1 MSKHRQPAVFIGHGS
16 PMYALEPNRHTDA
29 WAGLGRR
36 LHKPDAILVISAHWL
51 TRGVWLAAMQR
62 PKTIHDFGGF
72 PEALFQIQ
80 YPAPGSPA
88 LAQRVQSLLKQA
100 VVLEEHEWGIDHGAW
115 SVLRY
120 LYPNADVP
128 VVQLSLDGSLSAEEH
143 YALAKQL
150 APLRDENIL
159 ILGSG
164 NIVHNLRLIDWG
176 ADAAPL
182 PWATEFNQFFMSQLL
197 AHQHSHL
204 LDWQGA
210 GDAARLS
217 IPTPEHYWPALYPLA
232 LQGSG
237 EQVEI
242 ITNGIEMGS
251 ISMLSFLVH

>member
-16 PMYALEPNRHTDA
+16 PMYALEPNRHTDT
-29 WAGLGRR
+29 WAALGKR
-36 LHKPDAILVISAHWL
+36 LHKPDAILLISAHWL
-51 TRGVWLAAMQR
+51 TRGIWLTAMQQ

-88 LAQRVQSLLKQA
+88 LAQRVQSLLSQA

-143 YALAKQL
+143 YTLAKQL

-164 NIVHNLRLIDWG
+164 NIVHNLRLIDWDSE
-176 ADAAPL
+176 ADPL
-182 PWATEFNQFFMSQLL
+182 PWATDFNQFFMSQML
-197 AHQHSHL
+197 ANQHPAL

-251 ISMLSFLVH
+251 ISMLSFLIH

>member
-29 WAGLGRR
+29 WAALGKR

-51 TRGVWLAAMQR
+51 TRGVWLTAMPQ

-80 YPAPGSPA
+80 YPALGSPA

-128 VVQLSLDGSLSAEEH
+128 VVQLSLDGSLNAEEH
-143 YALAKQL
+143 YTLAKQL

-164 NIVHNLRLIDWG
+164 NIVHNLRLIDWDP
-176 ADAAPL
+176 DAVPL
-182 PWATEFNQFFMSQLL
+182 SWANEFNRFFTSQIL
-197 AHQHSHL
+197 AHQHPPL
-204 LDWQGA
+204 LDWQAA
-210 GDAARLS
+210 GEAAWLS

-232 LQGSG
+232 LQGSS
-237 EQVEI
+237 EQVEV

>member
-1 MSKHRQPAVFIGHGS
+1 MSKRRQPAVFIGHGS
-16 PMYALEPNRHTDA
+16 PMYVLEPNRHTAA
-29 WAGLGRR
+29 WASLGKR
-36 LHKPDAILVISAHWL
+36 LHKPDVILLISAHWL
-51 TRGVWLAAMQR
+51 TRGIWLTAMQQ

-72 PEALFQIQ
+72 PETLFQIQ

-88 LAQRVQSLLKQA
+88 LAQRVQSLLTQA
-100 VVLEEHEWGIDHGAW
+100 VVLEEYEWGIDHGAW

-128 VVQLSLDGSLSAEEH
+128 VVQLSLDGSLSAMEH
-143 YALAKQL
+143 YTLAKQL

-164 NIVHNLRLIDWG
+164 NIVHNLRLIDWD

-182 PWATEFNQFFMSQLL
+182 PWATEFNQFFTSQIL
-197 AHQHSHL
+197 ANQHPPL

-237 EQVEI
+237 ERVEI
-242 ITNGIEMGS
+242 ISNGIEMGS
-251 ISMLSFLVH
+251 ISMLSFLIH

>member
-1 MSKHRQPAVFIGHGS
+1 MNKHRQPAVFIGHGS

-29 WAGLGRR
+29 WAALGKR
-36 LHKPDAILVISAHWL
+36 LHKPDAILLISAHWL
-51 TRGVWLAAMQR
+51 TRGVWLTAMPQ

-88 LAQRVQSLLKQA
+88 LAQRVQSLLGQA

-128 VVQLSLDGSLSAEEH
+128 VVQLSLDGSLNAEEH
-143 YALAKQL
+143 YTLAKQL

-164 NIVHNLRLIDWG
+164 NIVHNLRLIDWDP
-176 ADAAPL
+176 DAVPL
-182 PWATEFNQFFMSQLL
+182 LWANEFNRFFTSQIL
-197 AHQHSHL
+197 AHQHPPL
-204 LDWQGA
+204 LAWQEA

-232 LQGSG
+232 LQCSG
-237 EQVEI
+237 EQVEV

>member
-1 MSKHRQPAVFIGHGS
+1 MNKHRQPTVFIGHGS

-29 WAGLGRR
+29 WAALGKR
-36 LHKPDAILVISAHWL
+36 LHKPDAILLISAHWL
-51 TRGVWLAAMQR
+51 TRGIWLTAMQQ

-80 YPAPGSPA
+80 YPASGSPA
-88 LAQRVQSLLKQA
+88 LAQRVQSLLTQA

-128 VVQLSLDGSLSAEEH
+128 VVQLSLDGSLSAKGH

-150 APLRDENIL
+150 APLRDDNIL

-164 NIVHNLRLIDWG
+164 NIVHNLRLIDWDP
-176 ADAAPL
+176 DAEPL
-182 PWATEFNQFFMSQLL
+182 PWAAEFNQFFMSQLL
-197 AHQHSHL
+197 ANQHSHL
-204 LDWQGA
+204 LEWQGV

-232 LQGSG
+232 LQGGG

-251 ISMLSFLVH
+251 ISMLSFLIH

>member
-29 WAGLGRR
+29 WAALGKR
-36 LHKPDAILVISAHWL
+36 LHKPDAILLISAHWL
-51 TRGVWLAAMQR
+51 TRGIWLTAMQQ

-72 PEALFQIQ
+72 PEELFQIQ

-88 LAQRVQSLLKQA
+88 LAQRVQSLLTQA

-128 VVQLSLDGSLSAEEH
+128 VVQLSLDGSLSAQEH
-143 YALAKQL
+143 YTLAKQL
-150 APLRDENIL
+150 APLRDDNIL

-164 NIVHNLRLIDWG
+164 NIVHNLRLIDWDTG
-176 ADAAPL
+176 AAPL
-182 PWATEFNQFFMSQLL
+182 PWATEFNQFFMSQIL
-197 AHQHSHL
+197 ANQHSPL

-251 ISMLSFLVH
+251 ISMLSFLIH

>member
-29 WAGLGRR
+29 WAALGKR
-36 LHKPDAILVISAHWL
+36 LHKPDAILLISAHWL
-51 TRGVWLAAMQR
+51 TRGVWLTAMPQ

-88 LAQRVQSLLKQA
+88 LAQRVQSLLRQA

-143 YALAKQL
+143 YTLAKQL

-164 NIVHNLRLIDWG
+164 NIVHNLRLIDWA

-182 PWATEFNQFFMSQLL
+182 SWANEFNRFFTSQIL
-197 AHQHSHL
+197 AHHHPPL
-204 LDWQGA
+204 LDWQEA

-232 LQGSG
+232 LQGSS
-237 EQVEI
+237 EQIEV

>member
-1 MSKHRQPAVFIGHGS
+1 MNKHRQPAVFIGHGS
-16 PMYALEPNRHTDA
+16 PMYALEPNRHTDS
-29 WAGLGRR
+29 WAALGKR
-36 LHKPDAILVISAHWL
+36 LHKPDAILLISAHWL
-51 TRGVWLAAMQR
+51 TRGVWLTAMQQ

-88 LAQRVQSLLKQA
+88 LAQRVQSLLKQS

-143 YALAKQL
+143 YTLAKQL

-164 NIVHNLRLIDWG
+164 NIVHNLRLIDW
-176 ADAAPL
+176 DAGKVPL
-182 PWATEFNQFFMSQLL
+182 PWATEFNQFFMSQIL
-197 AHQHSHL
+197 ANQHSHL

-232 LQGSG
+232 LQGTG
-237 EQVEI
+237 EQVEV
-242 ITNGIEMGS
+242 ITNGIEMAS
-251 ISMLSFLVH
+251 ISMLSFLIH

>member
-16 PMYALEPNRHTDA
+16 PMYALEPNRHTDS
-29 WAGLGRR
+29 WAALGKR
-36 LHKPDAILVISAHWL
+36 LHKPDAILLISAHWL
-51 TRGVWLAAMQR
+51 TRGIWLTAMPQ

-88 LAQRVQSLLKQA
+88 LAQRVQSLLMQA

-176 ADAAPL
+176 VDAAPL
-182 PWATEFNQFFMSQLL
+182 PWATEFNQFFVSQIL
-197 AHQHSHL
+197 ANQHSHL

-210 GDAARLS
+210 GDGARLS

-242 ITNGIEMGS
+242 ISNGIEMGS
-251 ISMLSFLVH
+251 ISMLSFLIH

>member
-1 MSKHRQPAVFIGHGS
+1 
-16 PMYALEPNRHTDA
+16 
-29 WAGLGRR
+29 
-36 LHKPDAILVISAHWL
+36 
-51 TRGVWLAAMQR
+51 MQQ

-88 LAQRVQSLLKQA
+88 LAQRVQSLLTQA

-128 VVQLSLDGSLSAEEH
+128 VVQLSLDGSLSAKGH

-164 NIVHNLRLIDWG
+164 NIVHNLRLIDWDP
-176 ADAAPL
+176 DAEPL
-182 PWATEFNQFFMSQLL
+182 PWAAEFNQFFMSQLL
-197 AHQHSHL
+197 ANQHSHL
-204 LDWQGA
+204 LEWQGV

-232 LQGSG
+232 LQGGG

-251 ISMLSFLVH
+251 ISMLSFLIH

>member
-16 PMYALEPNRHTDA
+16 PMYALEPNRHTAA
-29 WAGLGRR
+29 WAALGKR
-36 LHKPDAILVISAHWL
+36 LHKPDAILLISAHWL
-51 TRGVWLAAMQR
+51 TRGIWLTAMQQ

-88 LAQRVQSLLKQA
+88 LAQRVQSLLTQA

-128 VVQLSLDGSLSAEEH
+128 VVQLSLDGSLSAKEH
-143 YALAKQL
+143 YTLAKQL

-164 NIVHNLRLIDWG
+164 NIVHNLRLIDW
-176 ADAAPL
+176 DSEAAPL
-182 PWATEFNQFFMSQLL
+182 PWAADFNQFFMSQML
-197 AHQHSHL
+197 ANQHPSL
-204 LDWQGA
+204 LDWQAA

-232 LQGSG
+232 LQGSE

-251 ISMLSFLVH
+251 ISMLSFLIH

>member
-1 MSKHRQPAVFIGHGS
+1 
-16 PMYALEPNRHTDA
+16 
-29 WAGLGRR
+29 
-36 LHKPDAILVISAHWL
+36 
-51 TRGVWLAAMQR
+51 
-62 PKTIHDFGGF
+62 
-72 PEALFQIQ
+72 
-80 YPAPGSPA
+80 
-88 LAQRVQSLLKQA
+88 

-120 LYPNADVP
+120 LYPQADVP
-128 VVQLSLDGSLSAEEH
+128 VVQLSLDGSLSAKEH
-143 YALAKQL
+143 YTLAKQL

-164 NIVHNLRLIDWG
+164 NIVHNLRLIDWDSE
-176 ADAAPL
+176 ADPL
-182 PWATEFNQFFMSQLL
+182 PWATDFNQFFMSQML
-197 AHQHSHL
+197 ANQHPAL

-251 ISMLSFLVH
+251 ISMLSFLIH

>member
-1 MSKHRQPAVFIGHGS
+1 MNKHRQPTVFIGHGS

-29 WAGLGRR
+29 WAALGKR
-36 LHKPDAILVISAHWL
+36 LHKPDAILLISAHWL
-51 TRGVWLAAMQR
+51 TRGIWLTAMQQ

-88 LAQRVQSLLKQA
+88 LAQRVQSLLTQA

-128 VVQLSLDGSLSAEEH
+128 VVQLSLDGSLGAKEH
-143 YALAKQL
+143 YTLAKQL
-150 APLRDENIL
+150 APLRDDNIL

-164 NIVHNLRLIDWG
+164 NIVHNLRLIDWDP
-176 ADAAPL
+176 DAEPL
-182 PWATEFNQFFMSQLL
+182 PWAAEFNQFFMSQLL
-197 AHQHSHL
+197 ANQHSHL
-204 LDWQGA
+204 LEWQGV

-232 LQGSG
+232 LQGGG

-242 ITNGIEMGS
+242 ISNGIEMGS
-251 ISMLSFLVH
+251 ISMLSFLIH

>member
-1 MSKHRQPAVFIGHGS
+1 MNKHRQPAVFIGHGS
-16 PMYALEPNRHTDA
+16 PMYALEPNRHTDS
-29 WAGLGRR
+29 WAALGKR
-36 LHKPDAILVISAHWL
+36 LHKPDAILLISAHWL
-51 TRGVWLAAMQR
+51 TRGVWLTAMQQ

-72 PEALFQIQ
+72 PEALFHIQ

-88 LAQRVQSLLKQA
+88 LAQRVQSLLKQS

-143 YALAKQL
+143 YTLAKQL

-182 PWATEFNQFFMSQLL
+182 PWATEFNQFFMSQIL
-197 AHQHSHL
+197 ANQYSHL

-232 LQGSG
+232 LQGTG
-237 EQVEI
+237 EQVEV
-242 ITNGIEMGS
+242 ITNGIEMAS
-251 ISMLSFLVH
+251 ISMLSFLIH

>member
-16 PMYALEPNRHTDA
+16 PMYALEPNCHTDA
-29 WAGLGRR
+29 WAALGKR

-51 TRGVWLAAMQR
+51 TRGIWLTAMPQ

-88 LAQRVQSLLKQA
+88 LAQHVQSLLKQA

-120 LYPNADVP
+120 LYPHADVP

-143 YALAKQL
+143 YTLAKQL
-150 APLRDENIL
+150 APLRDDNIL

-176 ADAAPL
+176 PDAVPL
-182 PWATEFNQFFMSQLL
+182 PWATEFNQFFKSQIL
-197 AHQHSHL
+197 AHQHLPL

-237 EQVEI
+237 EQVEM

-251 ISMLSFLVH
+251 ISMLSFLIH

>member
-29 WAGLGRR
+29 WAALGKR
-36 LHKPDAILVISAHWL
+36 LHKPDAILLISAHWL
-51 TRGVWLAAMQR
+51 TRGVWLTAMPQ

-88 LAQRVQSLLKQA
+88 LAQRVQSLLKQS

-143 YALAKQL
+143 YTLAKQL
-150 APLRDENIL
+150 APLRDDNIL

-176 ADAAPL
+176 ADAVPL
-182 PWATEFNQFFMSQLL
+182 PWATEFNQFFMSQIL
-197 AHQHSHL
+197 ANQHSHL

-232 LQGSG
+232 LQGTG
-237 EQVEI
+237 EQVEV
-242 ITNGIEMGS
+242 ITNGIEMAS
-251 ISMLSFLVH
+251 ISMLSFLIH

>member
-29 WAGLGRR
+29 WAALGKR

-51 TRGVWLAAMQR
+51 TRGIWLTAMPQ

-72 PEALFQIQ
+72 PETLFQIQ

-120 LYPNADVP
+120 LYPHADVP

-143 YALAKQL
+143 YTLAKQL
-150 APLRDENIL
+150 APLRDDNIL

-164 NIVHNLRLIDWG
+164 NVVHNLRLIDW
-176 ADAAPL
+176 APDAVPL
-182 PWATEFNQFFMSQLL
+182 PWATDFNQFFKSQIL
-197 AHQHSHL
+197 AHQHLPL

-237 EQVEI
+237 EQVEM

-251 ISMLSFLVH
+251 ISMLSFLIH

>member
-1 MSKHRQPAVFIGHGS
+1 MPQ
-16 PMYALEPNRHTDA
+16 
-29 WAGLGRR
+29 
-36 LHKPDAILVISAHWL
+36 
-51 TRGVWLAAMQR
+51 

-88 LAQRVQSLLKQA
+88 LAQRVQSLLRQA

-143 YALAKQL
+143 YTLAKQL

-164 NIVHNLRLIDWG
+164 NIVHNLRLIDWA

-182 PWATEFNQFFMSQLL
+182 SWANEFNRFFTSQIL
-197 AHQHSHL
+197 AHHHPPL
-204 LDWQGA
+204 PDWQEA

-237 EQVEI
+237 EQVEV

>member
-16 PMYALEPNRHTDA
+16 PMYALEPNRHTDS
-29 WAGLGRR
+29 WAALGKR
-36 LHKPDAILVISAHWL
+36 LHKPDAILLISAHWL
-51 TRGVWLAAMQR
+51 TRGIWLTAMQQ

-80 YPAPGSPA
+80 YPAPGSPV
-88 LAQRVQSLLKQA
+88 LAQRVKSLLKQA

-143 YALAKQL
+143 YTLAKQL

-164 NIVHNLRLIDWG
+164 NIVHNLRLIDWDP
-176 ADAAPL
+176 DAVPL
-182 PWATEFNQFFMSQLL
+182 SWANEFNRFFTSQIL
-197 AHQHSHL
+197 ANQHSPL

-242 ITNGIEMGS
+242 ISNGIEMGS
-251 ISMLSFLVH
+251 ISMLSFLIH

>member
-29 WAGLGRR
+29 WAALGKR
-36 LHKPDAILVISAHWL
+36 LHKPDAILLISAHWL
-51 TRGVWLAAMQR
+51 TRGIWLTAMQQ

-72 PEALFQIQ
+72 PEELFQIQ

-88 LAQRVQSLLKQA
+88 LAQRVQSLLTQA

-128 VVQLSLDGSLSAEEH
+128 VVQLSLDGSLSAQEH
-143 YALAKQL
+143 YTLAKQL
-150 APLRDENIL
+150 APLRDDNIL

-164 NIVHNLRLIDWG
+164 NIVHNLRLIDWDTG
-176 ADAAPL
+176 AAPL
-182 PWATEFNQFFMSQLL
+182 PWATEFNQFFMSQIL
-197 AHQHSHL
+197 ANQHSHL

-232 LQGSG
+232 LQGNG

-242 ITNGIEMGS
+242 ISNGIEMGS
-251 ISMLSFLVH
+251 ISMLSFIVH

>member
-16 PMYALEPNRHTDA
+16 PMYALEPNRHTAA
-29 WAGLGRR
+29 WAALGKR
-36 LHKPDAILVISAHWL
+36 LHKPDAILLISAHWL
-51 TRGVWLAAMQR
+51 TRGIWLTAMQQ

-88 LAQRVQSLLKQA
+88 LAQRVQSLLTQA

-143 YALAKQL
+143 YTLAKQL

-164 NIVHNLRLIDWG
+164 NIVHNLRLIDW
-176 ADAAPL
+176 DSEAAPL
-182 PWATEFNQFFMSQLL
+182 PWATDFNQFFMSQVL
-197 AHQHSHL
+197 ANQHPAL

-232 LQGSG
+232 LQGSE

-251 ISMLSFLVH
+251 ISMLSFLIH

>member
-29 WAGLGRR
+29 WAALGKR

-51 TRGVWLAAMQR
+51 TRGVWLTAMPQ

-120 LYPNADVP
+120 LYPHADVP

-143 YALAKQL
+143 YTLAKQL

-164 NIVHNLRLIDWG
+164 NIVHNLRLIDW
-176 ADAAPL
+176 DSEAAPL
-182 PWATEFNQFFMSQLL
+182 PWATDFNQFFMSQIL
-197 AHQHSHL
+197 ANQHPAL
-204 LDWQGA
+204 LDWQAA
-210 GDAARLS
+210 GDTARLS

-232 LQGSG
+232 LQGSE

-251 ISMLSFLVH
+251 ISMLSFLIH

>member
-29 WAGLGRR
+29 WAALGKR
-36 LHKPDAILVISAHWL
+36 LHKPDAILLISAHWL
-51 TRGVWLAAMQR
+51 TRGVWLTAMPQ

-88 LAQRVQSLLKQA
+88 LAQRVQSLLRQA

-143 YALAKQL
+143 YTLAKQL

-164 NIVHNLRLIDWG
+164 NIVHNLRLIDWA

-182 PWATEFNQFFMSQLL
+182 SWANEFNRFFTSQIL
-197 AHQHSHL
+197 AHHHPPL
-204 LDWQGA
+204 LDWQEA

-237 EQVEI
+237 EQVEV

>member
-29 WAGLGRR
+29 WAALGKR

-51 TRGVWLAAMQR
+51 TRGVWLTAMPQ

-80 YPAPGSPA
+80 YPALGSPA

-143 YALAKQL
+143 YRLAKQL
-150 APLRDENIL
+150 APLRDDNIL

-164 NIVHNLRLIDWG
+164 NIVHNLRLIDWDPDAVPLG
-176 ADAAPL
+176 WADEFNRFFTSQILATQHPPL
-182 PWATEFNQFFMSQLL
+182 P
-197 AHQHSHL
+197 
-204 LDWQGA
+204 DWQRA

-232 LQGSG
+232 LQGSS
-237 EQVEI
+237 EQVEV

-251 ISMLSFLVH
+251 ISMLSFLIH

>member
-29 WAGLGRR
+29 WAALGKR
-36 LHKPDAILVISAHWL
+36 LHKPDAILLISAHWL
-51 TRGVWLAAMQR
+51 TRGIWLTAMQQ

-72 PEALFQIQ
+72 PEELFQIQ

-88 LAQRVQSLLKQA
+88 LAQRVQSLLTQA

-128 VVQLSLDGSLSAEEH
+128 VVQLSLDGSLSAQEH
-143 YALAKQL
+143 YRLAKQL
-150 APLRDENIL
+150 APLRDDNIL

-164 NIVHNLRLIDWG
+164 NIVHNLRLIDWDAG
-176 ADAAPL
+176 AAPL
-182 PWATEFNQFFMSQLL
+182 PWATEFNQFFMSQIL
-197 AHQHSHL
+197 ANQHSHL

-232 LQGSG
+232 LQGNG

-242 ITNGIEMGS
+242 ISNGIEMGS
-251 ISMLSFLVH
+251 ISMLSFIVH